1 MTPDV
6 CSYLSRMPKRSM
18 SLSTRS
24 SCQWTSHLKTAIL
37 MSIGGGNYYSPT
49 THLRRESGGVLN
61 SLRDISSDN
70 TTSSNQKGCLCS
82 CSFATTPSAPPNWVF
97 TFHLAMTGPVSTWST
112 ASSKGLYIIHHQ
124 LSNLNRVTCG
134 ITPTAP
140 WQLLPGFGTSIPP
153 SPAARL
159 Q

>member
-24 SCQWTSHLKTAIL
+24 SCQWTSHLKTAIV

-82 CSFATTPSAPPNWVF
+82 CSFATTPSAPPKLSLHISPCND
-97 TFHLAMTGPVSTWST
+97 WSCLNMEHR
-112 ASSKGLYIIHHQ
+112 KFQRIIHY
-124 LSNLNRVTCG
+124 
-134 ITPTAP
+134 
-140 WQLLPGFGTSIPP
+140 TSSIV
-153 SPAARL
+153 
-159 Q
+159 QFK